1 MNSEQRMRLGGTVCM
16 ALGLAAVVVILVLSG
31 SPSGAIVRPR
41 VTPNTA
47 PQPLTFEQEQELSL
61 FGAFVNLLP
70 RSGLIPSPAPT
81 ATVTASPAG

>member
-1 MNSEQRMRLGGTVCM
+1 MRLGGAVCM

-31 SPSGAIVRPR
+31 RPSGAIVHPR

-47 PQPLTFEQEQELSL
+47 PQPLSFEQEQELSL

-70 RSGLIPSPAPT
+70 RSGLIPPPPPTTT
-81 ATVTASPAG
+81 ATAPPPG

>member
-70 RSGLIPSPAPT
+70 RLIPPPPPT
-81 ATVTASPAG
+81 ATATASPPG

>member
-1 MNSEQRMRLGGTVCM
+1 VNSEQRMRLGGTVCM
-16 ALGLAAVVVILVLSG
+16 ALGLSAVVVILVLSG

-70 RSGLIPSPAPT
+70 RLIPPPPPT
-81 ATVTASPAG
+81 ATATASPPG